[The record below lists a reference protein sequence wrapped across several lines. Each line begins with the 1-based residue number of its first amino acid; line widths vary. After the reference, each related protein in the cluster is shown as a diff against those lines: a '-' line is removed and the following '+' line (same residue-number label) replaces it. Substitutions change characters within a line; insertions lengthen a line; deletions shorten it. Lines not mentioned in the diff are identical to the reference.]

1 MGVKVRERPK
11 GSGIYWIMIDH
22 HGKRKAKKI
31 GTDKKTALISAGK
44 IAAKLTLGE
53 FDIETK
59 EEYKAPPTYKE
70 VATVWL
76 ETRVKTLN
84 RPSTYERYSGA
95 LNKHILPAVGDIPMD
110 QVTRSDIRN
119 LLIKHYSKGHPKSSV
134 CTLKD
139 ICNGPFVHALDE
151 GLITVNPVVGVA
163 KRLNMKREKSK
174 IEPLNHGEVQ
184 AFLEACDKH
193 YPEYFP
199 FFLLLFRTG
208 LRLGEALPLEWGDVD
223 FHGRFIVISKSFRRH
238 KVENTKTNKTRRV
251 DMSNQLVEVLQKLY
265 TRRKREA
272 LEMGRGIQVIEI
284 VFHRE
289 GKMIEQDHIRKIYN
303 RILKKAGLHH
313 IRVHN
318 TRHTFSSLLLT
329 DGVTPVYVKEQ
340 LGHSSIQMTVDI
352 YGHLIPNSN
361 REAVNRLDFPQPS
374 ATQAQPAQNEKRAS
388 Y

>member
-1 MGVKVRERPK
+1 
-11 GSGIYWIMIDH
+11 
-22 HGKRKAKKI
+22 
-31 GTDKKTALISAGK
+31 
-44 IAAKLTLGE
+44 
-53 FDIETK
+53 
-59 EEYKAPPTYKE
+59 
-70 VATVWL
+70 
-76 ETRVKTLN
+76 
-84 RPSTYERYSGA
+84 
-95 LNKHILPAVGDIPMD
+95 
-110 QVTRSDIRN
+110 
-119 LLIKHYSKGHPKSSV
+119 
-134 CTLKD
+134 
-139 ICNGPFVHALDE
+139 
-151 GLITVNPVVGVA
+151 
-163 KRLNMKREKSK
+163 
-174 IEPLNHGEVQ
+174 
-184 AFLEACDKH
+184 
-193 YPEYFP
+193 
-199 FFLLLFRTG
+199 
-208 LRLGEALPLEWGDVD
+208 
-223 FHGRFIVISKSFRRH
+223 
-238 KVENTKTNKTRRV
+238 
-251 DMSNQLVEVLQKLY
+251 MSNQLVEVLQKLY

-272 LEMGRGIQVIEI
+272 LEMGRGIQVKEI